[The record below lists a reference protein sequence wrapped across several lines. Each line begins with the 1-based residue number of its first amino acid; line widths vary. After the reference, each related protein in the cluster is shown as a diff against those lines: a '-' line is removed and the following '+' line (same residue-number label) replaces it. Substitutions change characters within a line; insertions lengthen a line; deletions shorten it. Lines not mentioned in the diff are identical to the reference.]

1 MGKSSRWGIT
11 LLALSIAACAVKRDE
26 YVIPE
31 VELPASYRHS
41 SGEKSETESPPGQT
55 APMTVPQSISKW
67 WTHFGNEELN
77 GLVEAS
83 LANNHQLKAAIGR
96 IAENKAQW
104 DSIYAD
110 QWPVL
115 STSWKN
121 DITAPREGKGDVLP
135 GGKTVS
141 QKNYDMG
148 LQISYEADFWG
159 KNSAASE
166 AAYHT
171 AWSSVF
177 AREVVVLTLASTMVQ
192 NFLKYLSFN
201 DRVQT
206 AKDTERVYKDMLKAV
221 IDRLDD
227 GEATSLQVAQQRTA
241 VFAASAVIPVLEL
254 QREQARNSIALLMG
268 KAPSEVNLKS
278 SSLADVGFPEVKP
291 GLPSRLLLRRPD
303 IRKAETELIAA
314 DASIDVARASLFPT
328 FKLTGDYGYGSHH
341 LSSLLSPESL
351 YYNLA
356 LTVTQAIF
364 DAGKRESQVD
374 FAKARHE
381 VLVQTYMETTYTALK
396 EVEDALVAVRFLTLR
411 KEAQE
416 EAVLAGGAAFDLSAT
431 SYTVGTIDFLTLL
444 DTQRTMFREED
455 ELHRVKFERLQA
467 AVDLFKALGGGM
479 ESDDAKAA
487 AAAAEGENRNPLNGG
502 YATNEDPQSP
512 GRDHVPSL
520 PDKEGFWVQLAAT
533 WSESAIERHWR
544 LLKTRYPN
552 VLGGITP
559 TFRKEGVRTDEE
571 TWYTMLVGPFEQRNN
586 ADGLCVS
593 LRNEGQGCHVLV
605 R

>member
-1 MGKSSRWGIT
+1 MF
-11 LLALSIAACAVKRDE
+11 LLSLSVAGCAVKRDN
-26 YVIPE
+26 YAIPE
-31 VELPASYRHS
+31 VELPVSYRHN
-41 SGEKSETESPPGQT
+41 SGEKSETESTPGQT
-55 APMTVPQSISKW
+55 APMTVPQAVSKW
-67 WTHFGNEELN
+67 WTHFGNDELN
-77 GLVEAS
+77 GLVEGA

-96 IAENKAQW
+96 IAESKAQW
-104 DSIYAD
+104 GAIKAD

-115 STSWKN
+115 STSAKE
-121 DITAPREGKGDVLP
+121 DITAPRDGKGDVKP
-135 GGKTVS
+135 GGKTIS
-141 QKNYDMG
+141 EKNYDLG

-166 AAYHT
+166 AAYNT

-177 AREVVVLTLASTMVQ
+177 AREVVALTLTSSMVQ
-192 NFLKYLSFN
+192 NFIKYLSFN
-201 DRVQT
+201 DRIQT
-206 AKDTERVYKDMLKAV
+206 AKDTERVYKDMLQAV

-227 GEATSLQVAQQRTA
+227 GEATSLQIAQQRTA

-268 KAPSEVNLKS
+268 KAPSEVNLQS
-278 SSLADVGFPEVKP
+278 DSLDDIVFPEVKP

-314 DASIDVARASLFPT
+314 DASIDVARASLLPT

-356 LTVTQAIF
+356 VSITQAIF

-381 VLVQTYMETTYTALK
+381 VLVQTYMETAYTALK
-396 EVEDALVAVRFLTLR
+396 EVEDALVSIRFLTLR
-411 KEAQE
+411 KQAQE
-416 EAVLAGGAAFDLSAT
+416 EAVVAGGNAFELSTT
-431 SYTVGTIDFLTLL
+431 SYTVGTLDFLTLL
-444 DTQRTMFREED
+444 DTERTMFREED
-455 ELHRVKFERLQA
+455 QLHLIKFERLQS

-479 ESDDAKAA
+479 ESDDAKMVAA
-487 AAAAEGENRNPLNGG
+487 ADKGENRTTLDGK
-502 YATNEDPQSP
+502 YATDEEPQSP
-512 GRDHVPSL
+512 EVNHVPSL
-520 PDKEGFWVQLAAT
+520 PEKEGFWVQLAAT
-533 WSESAIERHWR
+533 WSESALERHWR

-552 VLGGITP
+552 VLENISP
-559 TFRKEGVRTDEE
+559 TFRREGVPAENE
-571 TWYTMLVGPFEQRNN
+571 KWYTMLVGPFEQRNN